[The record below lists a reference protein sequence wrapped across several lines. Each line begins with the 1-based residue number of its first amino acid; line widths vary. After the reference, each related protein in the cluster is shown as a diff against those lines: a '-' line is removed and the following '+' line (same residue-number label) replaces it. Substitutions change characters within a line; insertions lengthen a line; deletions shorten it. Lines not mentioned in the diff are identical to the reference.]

1 MPDIA
6 AFDFDGTLTTG
17 GSVFG
22 FLSAVTGRRLVVA
35 SSIALSP
42 RLAHA
47 ALAGGTVADET
58 KERLFQ
64 LVLAGVETSHLDTAS
79 IEFAEGHL
87 ASHLR
92 ADVHRRFIW
101 HQQRGDHTVIVSASP
116 ENYVREA
123 GRLLGAE
130 QVLATRL
137 AVENGRLTGRYEGKN
152 CRGEEKLRRLR
163 EWVATVDESS
173 PRLWAYGN
181 SRGDLRMM
189 TAADMG
195 VNVGRLGQI
204 GRLRAFPGLDGT
216 QTRTTDSAG

>member
-22 FLSAVTGRRLVVA
+22 FLSAVTSRRLVVV

-47 ALAGGTVADET
+47 AVAGGTVADET

-64 LVLAGVETSHLDTAS
+64 LVLAGVETSHLETAS

-92 ADVHRRFIW
+92 ADVYRRFIW

-123 GRLLGAE
+123 GHLLGAE

-137 AVENGRLTGRYEGKN
+137 AVEDGRLTGRYEGKN

-216 QTRTTDSAG
+216 QTRPTDSAG

>member
-6 AFDFDGTLTTG
+6 AFDFDGTVTTG

-22 FLSAVTGRRLVVA
+22 FLSAVTGRRLVVVA
-35 SSIALSP
+35 SIALSP

-64 LVLAGVETSHLDTAS
+64 RVLAGVETSHLDTAS
-79 IEFAEGHL
+79 IEFAKGHL

-116 ENYVREA
+116 ESYVREA
-123 GRLLGAE
+123 GRLLGSE
-130 QVLATRL
+130 QASGFAYVAFGRGRHNDRVVSSLLVPDKPSVDISAQVAGQVTLRELDTRR
-137 AVENGRLTGRYEGKN
+137 VEMGGLDTGQDPLEEALFGLVRYGAPGQSGMGQA
-152 CRGEEKLRRLR
+152 RGE
-163 EWVATVDESS
+163 
-173 PRLWAYGN
+173 
-181 SRGDLRMM
+181 GD
-189 TAADMG
+189 
-195 VNVGRLGQI
+195 
-204 GRLRAFPGLDGT
+204 
-216 QTRTTDSAG
+216 